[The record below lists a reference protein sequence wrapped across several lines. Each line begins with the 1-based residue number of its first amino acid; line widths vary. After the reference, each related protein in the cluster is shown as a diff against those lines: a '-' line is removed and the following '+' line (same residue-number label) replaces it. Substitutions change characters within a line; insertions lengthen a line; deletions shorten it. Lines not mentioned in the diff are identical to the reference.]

1 MSRSNKKEATTMKPL
16 DVIKHACTDA
26 LEKDNPSADAA
37 FHDAVDP
44 GSVLE
49 LAGLVETLLMY
60 VEKQDD
66 LTAREL
72 AAKTRHSLAGEPGGG
87 V

>member
-1 MSRSNKKEATTMKPL
+1 MKPIDL
-16 DVIKHACTDA
+16 IKQACTDA
-26 LEKDNPSADAA
+26 LAKDDPGSQEA
-37 FHDAVDP
+37 FHAAVDP
-44 GSVLE
+44 GSVME
-49 LAGLVETLLMY
+49 LAGLVEALLMY

-66 LTAREL
+66 LTAQEL